1 MIDYYSLIKIILRG
15 LLNPTLPRTSRVT
28 QSTEIYPVLYSE
40 RMSSNILMENTF
52 LATSRKTGGN

>member
-1 MIDYYSLIKIILRG
+1 MIDYNSLIKIILRG

>member
-1 MIDYYSLIKIILRG
+1 MIDYNSLIKIILRG

-40 RMSSNILMENTF
+40 WMSSNILMENTF